1 MYPQYNNNKQ
11 INKRQEKR
19 TIGNCKYLT
28 FLTYK
33 MAISFSSDNSKS
45 YKQHMGTYIP
55 KWMSNYIFIS
65 QAKFSKLFSTTFMNI
80 FRKLY
85 GEEALRYK
93 QEFIF

>member
-1 MYPQYNNNKQ
+1 
-11 INKRQEKR
+11 
-19 TIGNCKYLT
+19 
-28 FLTYK
+28 
-33 MAISFSSDNSKS
+33 
-45 YKQHMGTYIP
+45 MGTYIP